1 MLRPWILCIA
11 LTSIFASTGAVG
23 EEPAAS
29 EDDAVVPGHSAH
41 GEVFNEGPRQ
51 AAYLM
56 HGTGRVS
63 FPVTTTSAAA
73 QEFIDQGVGQLHGFW
88 YFEAERSF
96 RQAAGLDPECAI
108 AYWGMAQAN
117 VRNEKRAKGF
127 IAEAVE
133 RKQGVTRREA
143 MYIDALDAYFKAG
156 SKKDKERRQE
166 YVKALE
172 KILHEHPEDI
182 EARALL
188 ALQLWQNSSKG
199 IPISSY
205 FAVDALMGEVFADNP
220 MHPAHHYRIHL
231 WDREKPE
238 RALESAALCGPAAPG
253 IAHMWHMP
261 GHIYSKL
268 KRYHDAVWQQEASA
282 RVDHAHMIRDRVLPD
297 QIHNYAHNN
306 EWLIRNLVHIG
317 RVSDGV
323 SLAKNMLELPRHP
336 KFNTL
341 SKRGTSSAFGR
352 TRLLEIL
359 SKFELWDELLA
370 LSETMY
376 LEPAEEATDE
386 AGRLRH
392 IGRAYFALEDGENGR
407 EILARLQERLDRSR
421 TEEDQAVSQAVLAA
435 REAARKKLATADAAE
450 GGDAEEN
457 SEAEDRGDSDTP
469 AAADSVV
476 QDASELTDEQIDQ
489 QFAQEIKK
497 ARADAAKP
505 FADGTKAL
513 EQAIMEMQ
521 GHIAMS
527 GDDLAEG
534 VDLLKQADFD
544 PLLLAHLQVRSG
556 QTEEAEKAVQKQITS
571 RKNEVLPLAHLVQL
585 HWSLDQR
592 EKAGEAFDRLRELS
606 AEIDLEAPPFAR
618 LAPIAAELG
627 YPSDWR
633 IGRTAP
639 DDIGERPDLD
649 SLGPLRW
656 HPSPAPAWTL
666 TDVSG
671 QPHSLADYKGKPVV
685 VIFYLGYGCLHC
697 AEQLQAFAPTTE
709 EFAEAGLS
717 LIAISTDEQA
727 FLQKSI
733 DDYGSDF
740 PFPLVSDAEFE
751 VFRSYRAYDDF
762 EQQPLHGTFL
772 IDGEGLVRWQD
783 IGHEPFMD
791 PDFVLN
797 EARRLLDRTH
807 PPATTAAQPAA
818 RPGDEKAAE
827 EADGSVTP

>member
-1 MLRPWILCIA
+1 MLRPLTLCVT
-11 LTSIFASTGAVG
+11 LVWLFGPMGTVG
-23 EEPAAS
+23 GEPTAPEE
-29 EDDAVVPGHSAH
+29 DAVLPGHSSH

-56 HGTGRVS
+56 PGTGDVS
-63 FPVTTTSAAA
+63 FPVTTKNAAA
-73 QEFIDQGVGQLHGFW
+73 QKFIDQGVGQLHGFW

-117 VRNEKRAKGF
+117 IRNEKRAKGF
-127 IAEAVE
+127 IAEAVK
-133 RKQGVTRREA
+133 RKKGITRREV
-143 MYIDALDAYFKAG
+143 MYIDALDAYLKAG
-156 SKKDKERRQE
+156 SRKDKERRQE

-182 EARALL
+182 EAKALL
-188 ALQLWQNSSKG
+188 AVQLWQNSSKG
-199 IPISSY
+199 IPMSSY
-205 FAVDALMGEVFADNP
+205 FAVNALLGEVFVANP

-268 KRYHDAVWQQEASA
+268 KRYRDAVWQQEASA

-323 SLAKNMLELPRHP
+323 ALAKNMLELPRHP

-352 TRLLEIL
+352 TRLLEVL
-359 SKFELWDELLA
+359 SKYELWDELLA

-376 LEPAEEATDE
+376 LDPGEDKSDQAD
-386 AGRLRH
+386 RLRH
-392 IGRAYFALEDGENGR
+392 IGRAYFALEDVEQGR
-407 EILARLQERLDRSR
+407 EILARLEERLDRSR
-421 TEEDQAVSQAVLAA
+421 TDQEDAVSEAVIAA
-435 REAARKKLATADAAE
+435 RQAARKKLATADAA
-450 GGDAEEN
+450 DS
-457 SEAEDRGDSDTP
+457 SEAKETSDLAP
-469 AAADSVV
+469 PVAAESVV
-476 QDASELTDEQIDQ
+476 RDMSELTDEQIDE
-489 QFAQEIKK
+489 QFAKEINK

-505 FADGTKAL
+505 FADTKKAL
-513 EQAIMEMQ
+513 EHAITEMR
-521 GHIAMS
+521 GHIAVAA
-527 GDDLAEG
+527 DEFAEG
-534 VDLLKQADFD
+534 VDLLKQADVD
-544 PLLLAHLQVRSG
+544 PLLLAHLQVRAG
-556 QTEEAEKAVQKQITS
+556 QNEEAEKAVRRQVGS

-592 EKAGEAFDRLRELS
+592 DEASEAFDRLRELS
-606 AEIDLEAPPFAR
+606 SEIDLEAPPFAR

-627 YPSDWR
+627 HPSDWR
-633 IGRTAP
+633 IARTTP
-639 DDIGERPDLD
+639 DDIGGRPDLD

-656 HPSPAPAWTL
+656 RPSAAPAWTL

-697 AEQLQAFAPTTE
+697 AEQLQAFAPKTD

-727 FLQKSI
+727 ALQKSI

-740 PFPLVSDAEFE
+740 PFPLVSDAKFE
-751 VFRSYRAYDDF
+751 IFQNYRAFDDF

-772 IDGEGLVRWQD
+772 IDSEGLVRWQD
-783 IGHEPFMD
+783 TGYEPFMD
-791 PDFVLN
+791 PGFVLE
-797 EARRLLDRTH
+797 EARRLLVQTF
-807 PPATTAAQPAA
+807 PTATTAARPAA
-818 RPGDEKAAE
+818 TRRDAAAGAG
-827 EADGSVTP
+827 EAATP